1 MLFINIFS
9 LKILKICRIKDTTI
23 SSDTLPDHIN
33 KEIRDKRRGGIEA
46 GSLNKP
52 VIKFSTYIKLKKDEL
67 SKTKEIKAVEIGPKQ
82 QNDDLILN
90 SILEEAQ
97 TSKFEFLL
105 EKL

>member
-1 MLFINIFS
+1 MCIDTKKLI
-9 LKILKICRIKDTTI
+9 KICRIKDTTI

-33 KEIRDKRRGGIEA
+33 RDIRDKRRGGIEA
-46 GSLNKP
+46 GSLSKP

-67 SKTKEIKAVEIGPKQ
+67 SKTKEIKAVEIGPKAQ
-82 QNDDLILN
+82 DDELLMN

-97 TSKFEFLL
+97 TSKFEILL